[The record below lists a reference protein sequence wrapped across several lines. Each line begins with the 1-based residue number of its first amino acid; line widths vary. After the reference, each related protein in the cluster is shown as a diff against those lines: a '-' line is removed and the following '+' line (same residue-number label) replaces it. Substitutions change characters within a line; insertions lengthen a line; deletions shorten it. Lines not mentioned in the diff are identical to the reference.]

1 MMRVVFFVFFVLA
14 VMADKGKIEVQSGK
28 VTLTCPGGSKE
39 WGSKSQPISNPGN
52 DEYSFTYKGDKKDVI
67 YYCINSTG
75 EKNMFY
81 FSGKGCIDCYELDGI
96 RLLAIIG
103 GDLLVTGG
111 VILFAYRRAQRKSEP
126 PPAAAANHQSAS
138 TEPESN
144 YEDLSPRTRDN
155 ATYTGVHRTG

>member
-14 VMADKGKIEVQSGK
+14 VMADKGKIEVDSNG
-28 VTLTCPGGSKE
+28 VTLTCPKIAIEWRSPSLRIINSSK
-39 WGSKSQPISNPGN
+39 Q
-52 DEYSFTYKGDKKDVI
+52 YSFPFERNMF
-67 YYCINSTG
+67 YYCIYDTES
-75 EKNMFY
+75 KNQKYSFY
-81 FSGKGCIDCYELDGI
+81 FKGNGCIDCYELDGM